1 VSPRLLLAGFAAAL
15 TAALCV
21 LLAVQVIGPGAAA
34 SASAAYAPAT
44 PTPGTSTATPSPA
57 RLDAKLAPKAAA
69 EPEIPVTPGAPTV
82 IQIFPQSGPVSG
94 GNVVTIVGTAL
105 STASAVTF
113 GSVPATSVTVVS
125 DTEIIA
131 TSPAEGAGAVDV
143 TVTTPEGTS
152 PASGG
157 AEFTYLAAPVVSGVN
172 PGSGPASGGTSVT
185 IVGSGFTG
193 ATAVSFGS
201 VPASSVVVVSG
212 TQIIATSPAE
222 GAGAVDVTVTTP
234 GGESAANPADQYT
247 YIAAPAVTGISPAS
261 GPASGGT
268 TVTINGTGLTGATA
282 VSFGSAAATNV
293 TVVSGTQITATAPA
307 QSASAVDVTVT
318 TPDGTSPTSGA
329 GQYTYQAPA
338 PVPAVTGVSPASGPT
353 GGGTTVTIN
362 GSGFTGAT
370 AVKFG
375 SSTAASVTVVSSTR
389 ITAVTP
395 AHAPGTVTITVT
407 TPGGTSTAGRASQFT
422 YGTPPAVTGI
432 APPSGSANGGTI
444 VLIGGS
450 GFSDS
455 SVVMFGTKRALG
467 FIALGSNLIIA
478 LAPAEPAGTVDIT
491 VANLYGT
498 STTTN
503 KDQFTYLAPP
513 RGR

>member
-34 SASAAYAPAT
+34 SASAAYASAT

-82 IQIFPQSGPVSG
+82 TEISPQSGPVWG
-94 GNVVTIVGTAL
+94 GNIVTIVGTAL

-125 DTEIIA
+125 DTEIFA

-152 PASGG
+152 ATGS
-157 AEFTYLAAPVVSGVN
+157 ADQYTYIGAPVVTGVN
-172 PGSGPASGGTSVT
+172 PGSGPASGGTTVT
-185 IVGSGFTG
+185 IAGSGFTG

-201 VPASSVVVVSG
+201 VA
-212 TQIIATSPAE
+212 ATS
-222 GAGAVDVTVTTP
+222 
-234 GGESAANPADQYT
+234 
-247 YIAAPAVTGISPAS
+247 
-261 GPASGGT
+261 
-268 TVTINGTGLTGATA
+268 
-282 VSFGSAAATNV
+282 V
-293 TVVSGTQITATAPA
+293 TVVAGTQITATAPA
-307 QSASAVDVTVT
+307 QSAGAVDVTVT

-329 GQYTYQAPA
+329 DQYTYQAPA
-338 PVPAVTGVSPASGPT
+338 PVPAVTGVSPASGPA
-353 GGGTTVTIN
+353 GGGTTVTIT

-407 TPGGTSTAGRASQFT
+407 TPGGTSPAGGASPFT

-432 APPSGSANGGTI
+432 APPSGSANGGTA
-444 VLIGGS
+444 VLIGGT

-455 SVVMFGTKRALG
+455 SVVMFGTKRAIG
-467 FIALGSNLIIA
+467 FIALGGDLMIA

-491 VANLYGT
+491 VTTPYGT
-498 STTTN
+498 SATSN
-503 KDQFTYLAPP
+503 RDRFTYLAPP